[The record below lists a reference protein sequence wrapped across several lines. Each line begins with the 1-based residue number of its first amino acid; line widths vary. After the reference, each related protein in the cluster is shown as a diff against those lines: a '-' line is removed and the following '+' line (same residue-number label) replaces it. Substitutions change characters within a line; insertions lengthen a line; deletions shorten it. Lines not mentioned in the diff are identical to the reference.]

1 MRLGVHTGWLF
12 IILVVSIG
20 LIQKQSLRLNCR
32 KSIRLNLKLLI
43 YSDYKGFLVH
53 LEKFLKAMHP
63 KQNQLLKGI
72 LNRQG
77 FTVMKYNKLLHSE
90 KLLAA
95 LLIFR

>member
-1 MRLGVHTGWLF
+1 MKLGVHTVWQF
-12 IILVVSIG
+12 IILVVRIG

-32 KSIRLNLKLLI
+32 KSIKKNLKLLI
-43 YSDYKGFLVH
+43 YSDYKGLLVH
-53 LEKFLKAMHP
+53 LEKSQKAMHP

-90 KLLAA
+90 KLLAT
-95 LLIFR
+95 LPTFR